1 MAGWCE
7 LAVRIRTLRQRR
19 GWSQSDLAAAAGHG
33 LRSSQDHQIEGSE
46 RRVSSTE
53 LTIAPALLHLRAEE
67 LLKAEE
73 TAEPRYR
80 AESTDSP
87 EARAAIDWFNGF
99 IRRLPAYGAYGSAR
113 CLKAARGE
121 RRSRPTT

>member
-1 MAGWCE
+1 MFDYRTRKGGGGIVE

-33 LRSSQDHQIEGSE
+33 LDRVKITKIEGSE

-53 LTIAPALLHLRAEE
+53 LAAIAAALHLRAEE
-67 LLKAEE
+67 LLEQE

-87 EARAAIDWFNGF
+87 EARAAIDWFDGF
-99 IRRLPAYGAYGSAR
+99 IRDYLRMERMDRLGA
-113 CLKAARGE
+113 
-121 RRSRPTT
+121 